1 MAARSGAYHLAEVI
15 NPSQRSGSPALRPV
29 GRQPVAMIEP
39 VTRTLDRDSLCYNLV
54 WTSSTS
60 RDAQ

>member
-1 MAARSGAYHLAEVI
+1 MAARGCAYHLSKVI
-15 NPSQRSGSPALRPV
+15 NPWQRSGSAALRPV

-39 VTRTLDRDSLCYNLV
+39 VTHTLNRGSLCYNLV